1 MLSNSYASKAVRKFL
16 IESDFGIVDMELVE
30 YICSLHQS
38 GISPEEFKDCLTK
51 LFIEYNKEQFLDE
64 RLS

>member
-1 MLSNSYASKAVRKFL
+1 MLTNTDVSRSVRKFL

-30 YICSLHQS
+30 YICSLHES
-38 GISPEEFKDCLTK
+38 GIPPEEFKDCLTE

>member
-1 MLSNSYASKAVRKFL
+1 MLSDTDVSRSVRKFL

-30 YICSLHQS
+30 YICSLQQS

-51 LFIEYNKEQFLDE
+51 LFVEYNKEQFLNE
-64 RLS
+64 RFS